1 MQQESMNNLSQK
13 KLDIVQVRFEGFKR
27 TSDEQQ
33 HRLSEILY
41 GSDRKWLWREK
52 SLKSWERRK
61 GKEHGSCWIEAGNMK
76 ISVVKFWVDYKL
88 KGIEFLCVD
97 VMDEA

>member
-1 MQQESMNNLSQK
+1 MNNLSQK

-41 GSDRKWLWREK
+41 GSDRGSDCGEKKVEKVENEEKEK
-52 SLKSWERRK
+52 STEVRV
-61 GKEHGSCWIEAGNMK
+61 EAGNMK
-76 ISVVKFWVDYKL
+76 ISVVTF
-88 KGIEFLCVD
+88 
-97 VMDEA
+97 